1 MHDRNQKDETLV
13 MLTLA
18 GDQSAYETLVFK
30 YQSAV
35 ISAAAS
41 VTHSRFM
48 AEDAAQ
54 DAFVTAWM
62 KLNTLQEP
70 SKFGAWVCRIAK
82 NCALNTV
89 TRMRDFMPLDT
100 VDNLNITAEQSENPA
115 ELYALS
121 EDKNELRKSI
131 GKLPDKVK
139 TIIQL
144 HYFEG
149 LSIADIADR
158 MKVSVGTV
166 KWQLHDGRKRIRK
179 ELCAMNEKWNDT
191 LVQKVMKKVEELK
204 LWQLRNNKDGFEVIY
219 RDVLAEVEDL
229 PESGDKYHAMADVL
243 MRGWWWLP
251 GDKNDALF
259 ARIKEAAELGKNEEV
274 MEFIVAREDSQVY
287 NDAKTNFVRDK
298 QIPYLEEKGF
308 VRTLAREYFWLG
320 VYLFQHKKADEGSAA
335 FDKVRE
341 LLTPADTYYALTP
354 LAREIAEKSASEE
367 YKDKNRK
374 SFYMNASAHKLRYID
389 GKLCYWKTNYNG
401 EGWMQSIDPRVTGII
416 RNASYCDSKFFA
428 DISLGE
434 THTGSDGTTLTFESD
449 NVTVDT
455 PAGTFEGCQLWTTK
469 HSDRQGISTYKSYY
483 KDGVGIVKHEHTLG
497 GLSEARLLKSY
508 NVVGGKGLLP
518 IAAGNTWEYASEYA
532 PEHVIANLKLTV
544 TFDDG
549 DSVIITCADSAERFG
564 YDDNSWLDMIQ
575 QIRNDYFDG
584 SDVCDVSH
592 AIERA
597 EALAVTPLQ
606 KAHTKAACSVARRIF
621 ATHGDDSERTATGH
635 WNFFERGVV
644 SNKKGETTLYRDP
657 RWSFELKN
665 MGDFGNAETPLLC
678 NDVYDLLQ
686 DATKCLWSDEWR
698 VGATPIVEYVGNGS
712 KIIKTQIVCE
722 DGGTV
727 TTKAGTFDNCLKVS
741 LDIKG
746 MADGWAYR
754 GGKKVYYF
762 APGIGIVRTVNDYC
776 GGALQAVYEL
786 TEYVGV
792 GEGYMPFSDGMMR
805 RYDALDLT
813 DGFEASAVYTYIA
826 DDDGNIVVFTD
837 RTGIRHIPAPTTQYA
852 SIQGEVIENQLWEEG
867 KRAESHAK
875 HAANNFH
882 LLLHYLARPSHN
894 RGNAPRSVE
903 LCKFKMDIMQAMG
916 EGNGIPDAWVGT
928 YAWFCLIRSA
938 AHFGK
943 KEFDEGYKY
952 LELALTN
959 FEKWDTFKD
968 GDLLNI
974 GNEFVFGGCKFI
986 RGKCCLLYPDGTREP
1001 VAYENTIDID
1011 ADMPYYVLSAR
1022 RGWEWF
1028 NKVRDEERFKEYV
1041 KRAQKLIK

>member
-1 MHDRNQKDETLV
+1 MHDHNQKDETLV
-13 MLTLA
+13 LLTLA
-18 GDQSAYETLVFK
+18 GDQTAYERLVVK

-41 VTHSRFM
+41 VTRSHFM

-70 SKFGAWVCRIAK
+70 AKFGAWVCRIAK

-89 TRMRDFMPLDT
+89 TRMREFMPLET
-100 VDNLNITAEQSENPA
+100 VDNLNVSEEQSQNPA
-115 ELYALS
+115 ELYAIT
-121 EDKNELRKSI
+121 EDADELQKSI
-131 GKLPDKVK
+131 GKLPDKIR
-139 TIIQL
+139 TIVQL

-149 LSIADIADR
+149 LSIADIAER

-191 LVQKVMKKVEELK
+191 LVEKVMKKVEELK

-219 RDVLAEVEDL
+219 RDVLAQVEDL
-229 PESGDKYHAMADVL
+229 PESSNKYHAMADVL

-274 MEFIVAREDSQVY
+274 MEFIIAREDAQVY
-287 NDAKTNFVRDK
+287 NDAKANFVRDK
-298 QIPYLEEKGF
+298 QIPYLEQKGF
-308 VRTLAREYFWLG
+308 VKVLAREYFWLG
-320 VYLFQHKKADEGSAA
+320 VYLFQRKNADEANAA

-341 LLTPADTYYALTP
+341 LLTPADIYYALTP

-367 YKDKNRK
+367 YKDKSRK

-389 GKLCYWKTNYNG
+389 GKLCYWKTNFNG
-401 EGWMQSIDPRVTGII
+401 EGWMQSIDGWIPDII
-416 RNASYCDSKFFA
+416 RNASYCDKKFFA
-428 DISLGE
+428 DIAVGE
-434 THTGSDGTTLTFESD
+434 THVGSDGTTLTFESD
-449 NVTVDT
+449 NETVVT
-455 PAGTFEGCQLWTTK
+455 PAGIFEGCQLWTVK
-469 HSDRQGISTYKSYY
+469 YSHKQGRSAFKSYY

-497 GLSEARLLKSY
+497 GLTEARLLKSY
-508 NVVGGKGLLP
+508 NIAGGRGLFP
-518 IAAGNTWEYASEYA
+518 IAMGNTWEYASEYA
-532 PEHVIANLKLTV
+532 PEHVTTELKLTV
-544 TFDDG
+544 TFEDG
-549 DSVIITCADSAERFG
+549 DSVIITRTDSAERLS

-584 SDVCDVSH
+584 DEVCDVSH

-597 EALAVTPLQ
+597 EALAETPMQ
-606 KAHTKAACSVARRIF
+606 KAHTKAACSVARRIME
-621 ATHGDDSERTATGH
+621 THSENRTATGH

-644 SNKKGETTLYRDP
+644 LNKKGEITLYRDP
-657 RWSFELKN
+657 RWSFELKD
-665 MGDFGNAETPLLC
+665 MGEFGNAETPLLC
-678 NDVYDLLQ
+678 NDVYDILQ
-686 DATKCLWSDEWR
+686 DATKCLWSEEWR
-698 VGATPIVEYVGNGS
+698 VGATPTVEYVGNGA
-712 KIIKTQIVCE
+712 KIISTQIVCE

-727 TTKAGTFDNCLKVS
+727 TTKAGSFEDCLKIS

-762 APGIGIVRTVNDYC
+762 APGIGIVRTVSEYC

-786 TEYVGV
+786 TEYVGT
-792 GEGYMPFSDGMMR
+792 GEGYMPFADGMMR

-813 DGFEASAVYTYIA
+813 DGFESSAVYTYVA

-837 RTGIRHIPAPTTQYA
+837 RTGIRNIPAPTTQYA
-852 SIQGEVIENQLWEEG
+852 SIQGEVIENQLWDQD
-867 KRAESHAK
+867 KRKESHAK

-882 LLLHYLARPSHN
+882 LMLHYIARPSHN

-903 LCKFKMDIMQAMG
+903 LSKFKMNLI
-916 EGNGIPDAWVGT
+916 ESFGNGNGVPDAWVGV
-928 YAWFCLIRSA
+928 YAWFCLVRAA

-943 KEFDEGYKY
+943 KEFEEGYNH
-952 LELALTN
+952 LELALTY
-959 FEKWDTFKD
+959 FEKWDTFKE
-968 GDLLNI
+968 GDLLDI
-974 GNEFVFGGCKFI
+974 GNEFVFGGCKFV
-986 RGKCCLLYPDGTREP
+986 RGKCCLLYPDGSREP
-1001 VAYENTIDID
+1001 VAYENTIDIY

-1028 NKVRDEERFKEYV
+1028 NKVRDEERFKDYL
-1041 KRAQKLIK
+1041 KRAQKLVK